1 MHQFWRLF
9 GTVYFAISPGTILIC
24 NCFTFLD
31 IAISPGTIQICTCV
45 LCLGGSHLKHDL
57 SKLFIVVLPELPE
70 HDAAELREV
79 DMAVLGNLIIMLLVM
94 TVMAMVMVTM
104 MMY

>member
-1 MHQFWRLF
+1 MILYLSVIVLLF
-9 GTVYFAISPGTILIC
+9 LILLSLLGP
-24 NCFTFLD
+24 FKSVL
-31 IAISPGTIQICTCV
+31 GCV
-45 LCLGGSHLKHDL
+45 WVFSHLKHDL

-94 TVMAMVMVTM
+94 TVMVMVMVTM

>member
-1 MHQFWRLF
+1 M
-9 GTVYFAISPGTILIC
+9 V
-24 NCFTFLD
+24 
-31 IAISPGTIQICTCV
+31 CTCV
-45 LCLGGSHLKHDL
+45 WGVSHLKHDL

-94 TVMAMVMVTM
+94 TVTAMVMVMVTM
-104 MMY
+104 MMVTAMVMVMVATMMY